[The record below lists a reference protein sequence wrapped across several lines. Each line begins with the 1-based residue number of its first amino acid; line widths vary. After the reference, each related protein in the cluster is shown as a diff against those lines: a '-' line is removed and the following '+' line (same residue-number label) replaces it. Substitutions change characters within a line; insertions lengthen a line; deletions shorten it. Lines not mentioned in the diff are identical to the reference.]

1 MGDYKA
7 FAKGYDKT
15 ASVRVKIGKVR
26 SDGAAGSIYATVPV
40 AVEAVGTDGSRRVF
54 SGCYRTRFIEPD
66 IQEPPFRPL
75 FIETGHLARSARTF
89 SEAVPSACTDDAQP
103 IFATGGDGAMVDIGF
118 QNLSR
123 LMASGKPIRV
133 MVLDT
138 QVYSNTGGQ
147 ACTTGFLGQVS
158 DMAAYGKAQHGKEE
172 TRKALVAM
180 VKKAKAASSF

>member
-1 MGDYKA
+1 MIRKTWSIAAALTAAATLAAADPAPAYLDNRSGPAELVRSLYNAITLHQYARAWSYFGARKPVGDYKA
-7 FAKGYDKT
+7 FAKGYDRT

-66 IQEPPFRPL
+66 IQDPPFRPL

-103 IFATGGDGAMVDIGF
+103 IFATGG
-118 QNLSR
+118 
-123 LMASGKPIRV
+123 
-133 MVLDT
+133 
-138 QVYSNTGGQ
+138 
-147 ACTTGFLGQVS
+147 
-158 DMAAYGKAQHGKEE
+158 
-172 TRKALVAM
+172 
-180 VKKAKAASSF
+180 